1 MTHVERNELWKMR
14 ILDYQTSGL
23 TVHQFSE
30 HHQLNIHTMKYWIH
44 KFRTNTQTV
53 FEPTSQWLTIDLNE
67 SSTPR
72 SLHLFVGDVR
82 IEVSS
87 GFDSHLLCDVVR
99 ALKTC

>member
-23 TVHQFSE
+23 TMHQFCAQY
-30 HHQLNIHTMKYWIH
+30 QLNVHTMKYWIR
-44 KFRTNTQTV
+44 KFRTNTQSAI
-53 FEPTSQWLTIDLNE
+53 EPHAQWLTIDLSE
-67 SSTPR
+67 SVSAP